1 MTNDISVRGYVTVV
15 LVMNMR
21 HFIDDDDA
29 KLFEMLRGTRALREV
44 LRNEWSAKIESQSTF
59 RIAQHPVDPK
69 ATTTRMATDEVAF
82 LSGIF
87 RSSVLADHSVPLY
100 YLSNKDG
107 VDFPEQVRDN
117 LQFKHVFLEVW
128 KYWDIYVRPTVTG
141 LFVITLRRRYDR
153 TTSLLKIASDVVSLQ
168 TAFDI
173 PGAHQRLQDINTRI
187 HQGNGALQA
196 KKQSIEAFLDWL
208 EVDHESKWQPRYAPV
223 QWKLAVEVCRKL
235 ILDAGL
241 MISTGPQPIHLQV
254 KDKTTYPPLHDSFII
269 YHLDEMIA
277 VAPIVQKARSTELE
291 ERAAGEAM
299 LAVGQSPIDTKAARI
314 KTVPKVYVT
323 PLDILNSE
331 ELQQQVVALLEGA
344 VLRRSTNADPNGSR
358 RPAAFAKSN
367 GSSKGYFPEHRLPHI
382 QETLNC
388 NAATWQD
395 ELCIL
400 TSRAALIMPGQ
411 HARRDELLLSNFASS
426 TGKVMYLWYWEA
438 MERMFEFVV
447 ESRVLT
453 QQIERASSELLEEFE
468 LELSRVRYGM
478 SQRNIRVDYA
488 VLTKKVERVANLSRL
503 LGLGRSLTAPSVWG
517 RAAFAVEKA
526 QMLLEHQDV
535 PTLMDHA
542 EKNVASLNEMVN
554 HIDELYLADLSESSN
569 RMSFYLSTL
578 LAGLSLSV
586 IIFTVISFWADA
598 DNLAPASLPSWVRS
612 FVPVIVQIGNG
623 MSLVLSLIAFCVICI
638 GITSFARNTVRDV
651 RARKRRLRR

>member
-21 HFIDDDDA
+21 RFIDDEDA
-29 KLFEMLRGTRALREV
+29 KLFEMLRGTGALRDV
-44 LRNEWSAKIESQSTF
+44 LRNEWSAKIEQQGTF
-59 RIAQHPVDPK
+59 RVAQHPVDHK
-69 ATTTRMATDEVAF
+69 AAAMRMANDEVAF

-87 RSSVLADHSVPLY
+87 RSRVLEDHSVPLY

-128 KYWDIYVRPTVTG
+128 KHWDIYVRPTVTG
-141 LFVITLRRRYDR
+141 MFVITLRRRYDR

-173 PGAHQRLQDINTRI
+173 PGANQRLQDIASRI
-187 HQGNGALQA
+187 SQGNGALQA

-208 EVDHESKWQPRYAPV
+208 DVDHEAKWQPQYAPV

-235 ILDAGL
+235 ILDAGQI
-241 MISTGPQPIHLQV
+241 MSTGPQPIRLQI
-254 KDKTTYPPLHDSFII
+254 KDKTTFPPLHDSFII
-269 YHLDEMIA
+269 YHLDDMIA
-277 VAPIVQKARSTELE
+277 VAPIVQKARAAE
-291 ERAAGEAM
+291 ERAVNEVV
-299 LAVGQSPIDTKAARI
+299 LAVGQSQSEEKPAQAKH
-314 KTVPKVYVT
+314 VPKIDVT

-331 ELQQQVVALLEGA
+331 ELQQQIVALLEGA
-344 VLRRSTNADPNGSR
+344 ILRRSTNPDQNGAR
-358 RPAAFAKSN
+358 RPTSFARAN

-388 NAATWQD
+388 NVATWQD

-411 HARRDELLLSNFASS
+411 HARRDELLLSNFSAS

-438 MERMFEFVV
+438 MEHMFEFVV
-447 ESRVLT
+447 EIRVLT

-468 LELSRVRYGM
+468 LELTRVRYGM

-488 VLTKKVERVANLSRL
+488 VLTDKVARVANLSRL

-526 QMLLEHQDV
+526 RLLLDRQDV
-535 PTLMDHA
+535 PILMDHA
-542 EKNVASLNEMVN
+542 EKNVNSLNEMVN
-554 HIDELYLADLSESSN
+554 HIDELYLADLAESNN

-586 IIFTVISFWADA
+586 IVFTVISFWADSE
-598 DNLAPASLPSWVRS
+598 DLAKGSVGQAIIDWV
-612 FVPVIVQIGNG
+612 PKIVQAGNIL
-623 MSLVLSLIAFCVICI
+623 SIVLSILALSIVGWGMI
-638 GITSFARNTVRDV
+638 SFTKDRMGDLH
-651 RARKRRLRR
+651 ARKRRIKR